1 MEVSLGILG
10 EVKVYDYVD
19 SLDIDAPGE
28 EICQK
33 KWDLNLCW
41 YLRLWKKTKKTIVH
55 NKLTSADQ
63 VSAQSISE
71 VVKHTVSV
79 FLKTNRRKN
88 AAVAIWNNTN
98 FKKKT

>member
-33 KWDLNLCW
+33 K
-41 YLRLWKKTKKTIVH
+41 
-55 NKLTSADQ
+55 
-63 VSAQSISE
+63 
-71 VVKHTVSV
+71 
-79 FLKTNRRKN
+79 
-88 AAVAIWNNTN
+88 
-98 FKKKT
+98 